1 MRDSRV
7 LRDEPRDGRRDKH
20 DHRSERV
27 GAGGAVELRER
38 TVIDDRC
45 GNEIPRETGEQ
56 IRARVLDRD
65 PRQRDEQP
73 HAKPLAG
80 TQPSHDEREQRDL
93 CDEIVSELEAH
104 TSLEEECFYPFVRE
118 ATDRLDLI
126 EEATIEHDTAKQLM
140 HELGDKKVEPARFHA
155 LVSILSEY
163 VTLHVREEEER
174 IFPIVEKL
182 GVDLE
187 ALGEELA
194 ERKGM
199 PTAGTGKAGRG
210 SRNGGRGSGN
220 GRGKDE
226 THAGARNANER
237 GRDEQHASRSTSRGQ
252 AAPEETTEED
262 GDQRASA
269 QDSSEDDEQ
278 FLREHGDELSRSTQ
292 HAKWIHSV
300 DDHEDH
306 AGQTLATRNP
316 DVIRQW
322 AEERNAT
329 PATTPGGDPERPR
342 VLRFDFP
349 DFDRSLQEVSW
360 DAWLRVF
367 EERDLVFLFQE
378 RMKAGNQSNF
388 FRLDSPQR
396 EDG

>member
-1 MRDSRV
+1 MAKSPNALEL
-7 LRDEPRDGRRDKH
+7 LRK
-20 DHRSERV
+20 DHRNVLTLLRRFERS
-27 GAGGAVELRER
+27 
-38 TVIDDRC
+38 D
-45 GNEIPRETGEQ
+45 
-56 IRARVLDRD
+56 
-65 PRQRDEQP
+65 
-73 HAKPLAG
+73 
-80 TQPSHDEREQRDL
+80 DEREQRNL

-140 HELGDKKVEPARFHA
+140 EELGDRNVDPARFHA
-155 LVSILSEY
+155 LVTVLSEY
-163 VTLHVREEEER
+163 VALHVREEEER

-199 PTAGTGKAGRG
+199 PIPQKGKSGGARK
-210 SRNGGRGSGN
+210 NGGNGDGRNEASSAKGGGGN
-220 GRGKDE
+220 DRSASDE
-226 THAGARNANER
+226 R
-237 GRDEQHASRSTSRGQ
+237 ASRSKGRKGAEADESSG
-252 AAPEETTEED
+252 EGE
-262 GDQRASA
+262 DQRASP
-269 QDSSEDDEQ
+269 QDSTEDDDQ

-316 DVIRQW
+316 DVIRRW

-329 PATTPGGDPERPR
+329 PATTPGGDVERPR

-349 DFDRSLQEVSW
+349 NFDRKLQEVSW
-360 DAWLRVF
+360 EAWLRVF
-367 EERDLVFLFQE
+367 EERELVFLFQE

-388 FRLDSPQR
+388 FRLDSPHR